1 METNDRER
9 IFDKAGEV
17 GRLIA
22 ATAEYRTLK
31 SAHRE
36 IGDDRES
43 TGMLNRMR
51 ELQESIIGYLGRD
64 EEPPHELEQE
74 LAALTERVQ
83 ENPRFRSLIT
93 AQERFDELRERI
105 DEAIGRGIVAG
116 EKSGIIVP

>member
-1 METNDRER
+1 METNERDR

-22 ATAEYRTLK
+22 LTPEYRALK

-51 ELQESIIGYLGRD
+51 ELQENIIGHLGRD

-74 LAALTERVQ
+74 LSALTERMQ
-83 ENPRFRSLIT
+83 ENARFRSLIA
-93 AQERFDELRERI
+93 AQERFDELRQQI
-105 DEAIGRGIVAG
+105 DEAIGHGIVAG
-116 EKSGIIVP
+116 EKSRIIVP